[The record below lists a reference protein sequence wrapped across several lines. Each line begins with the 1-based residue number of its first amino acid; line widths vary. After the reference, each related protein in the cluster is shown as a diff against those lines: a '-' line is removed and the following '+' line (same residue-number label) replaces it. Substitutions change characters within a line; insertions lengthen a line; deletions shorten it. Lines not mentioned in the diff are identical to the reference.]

1 MSKKREAEF
10 WSAMEDDDSLCETDI
25 DQVVQDVLD
34 YNGRSE
40 ISSEIEVYG
49 FAKKELH
56 LRDGDTLAPLI
67 EMIDDVYGNPNEET
81 FITQK
86 MKDAE
91 RVFHE
96 VIESEYEVWACDL
109 VEKRTINI
117 DQWCK
122 DNNYRDD
129 EE

>member
-1 MSKKREAEF
+1 MIKKREVEF

-25 DQVVQDVLD
+25 DQVIQDVID

-40 ISSEIEVYG
+40 LSSEIEVYG
-49 FAKKELH
+49 FAKRELEIQ
-56 LRDGDTLAPLI
+56 DGISLEYLI
-67 EMIDDVYGNPNEET
+67 ERLDDDYGNPHT
-81 FITQK
+81 GILITQK

-96 VIESEYEVWACDL
+96 AIKSEYKVWACDL

-122 DNNYRDD
+122 DNNYRD
-129 EE
+129 